1 MSNHNHSAATKDLLG
16 TSPSLSLSLSL
27 FLDIDLSKDDL
38 GVPITTLDIDLTAL
52 EADAKASGWLPG
64 DDMYRQVYE
73 LVKAGGTV
81 WREACKRVGVDYATA
96 QHRYR
101 LRGLPSPVRTFPIP
115 SFGSREETAAVVYS
129 LVLHGQPVSTAA
141 RSHGISRQYFWGWC
155 KRSRLPNPSSA
166 LRNAKTSIANF
177 TAKA

>member
-1 MSNHNHSAATKDLLG
+1 MSNINHPAVNRNLLG
-16 TSPSLSLSLSL
+16 MSPNLV
-27 FLDIDLSKDDL
+27 LDIDLSKDDL
-38 GVPITTLDIDLTAL
+38 GVPIATLDIDLAAL
-52 EADAKASGWLPG
+52 EAEAKSTGWLPG
-64 DDMYRQVYE
+64 DEPHKKAYD
-73 LVKAGGTV
+73 LVKAGMV
-81 WREACKRVGVDYATA
+81 WREACRHVGVDYSIA

-155 KRSRLPNPSSA
+155 KRSRLPNPSIA
-166 LRNAKTSIANF
+166 LRSAKASIASF
-177 TAKA
+177 SAGA

>member
-1 MSNHNHSAATKDLLG
+1 MTTTLATTNLLG
-16 TSPSLSLSLSL
+16 MAPAPALLVLDFDLSRADLGASTVI
-27 FLDIDLSKDDL
+27 LDIDLN
-38 GVPITTLDIDLTAL
+38 TL
-52 EADAKASGWLPG
+52 EAEAVASGWLPG
-64 DDMYRQVYE
+64 DELHQQAYD
-73 LVKAGGTV
+73 LVKTGGIA
-81 WREACKRVGVDYATA
+81 WRDACNHVGVDYSKA

-141 RSHGISRQYFWGWC
+141 RSHGISRQYFWSWC

-166 LRNAKTSIANF
+166 LRSAQASIAAF
-177 TAKA
+177 TAGA